1 MWTRLEIS
9 GRNSQEILRMPADE
23 RELVSSIRRILVL
36 ELSPAREYNNV
47 KQIKAKSLKRR
58 TTMDIK
64 EKSTSKDKLLKI
76 CVTAMFA
83 EIGRAHV

>member
-1 MWTRLEIS
+1 
-9 GRNSQEILRMPADE
+9 MPADE

-76 CVTAMFA
+76 CVTAMFPSAHLRSYNAYSDPVAA
-83 EIGRAHV
+83 ERLR